1 MVVKLLRFKSKHCLI
16 TVYNNHS
23 NLKNL
28 TTSKRDNFNNMIRR
42 FKRYIIPIVLA
53 ALMLPGLSAFA
64 DTDASA
70 ENIVE
75 RIMLESNGNIE
86 IEIAPDLLEK
96 ILTDPEVTVRKKV
109 TSDPNAKQN
118 GYRIQVFSDGRNQ
131 SSLEARAKARGN
143 AIVAR
148 FPKYR
153 GQVYTFSSAPNWYTR
168 IGNFRTETEA
178 RQALDEL
185 KRSFPAFSN
194 EMRVVKSKI
203 NAR

>member
-1 MVVKLLRFKSKHCLI
+1 MTDRIRTYLNKNFRKMLI
-16 TVYNNHS
+16 S
-23 NLKNL
+23 A
-28 TTSKRDNFNNMIRR
+28 
-42 FKRYIIPIVLA
+42 II
-53 ALMLPGLSAFA
+53 LPGCALPVFA
-64 DTDASA
+64 DGPEY

-75 RIMLESNGNIE
+75 RIQAESNGNVIIE
-86 IEIAPDLLEK
+86 IDEDLLNK
-96 ILTDPEVTVRKKV
+96 ILTDPEVSVRKKE
-109 TSDPNAKQN
+109 SRDLNATRN

-168 IGNFRTETEA
+168 IGNFRNEEEA
-178 RQALDEL
+178 QKALDEL
-185 KRSFPAFSN
+185 KRSFPSFSS

-203 NAR
+203 NVR

>member
-1 MVVKLLRFKSKHCLI
+1 MSYRFSTYIKMLI
-16 TVYNNHS
+16 
-23 NLKNL
+23 
-28 TTSKRDNFNNMIRR
+28 
-42 FKRYIIPIVLA
+42 PA
-53 ALMLPGLSAFA
+53 AILSVWAYPAFA
-64 DTDASA
+64 DGPEY

-75 RIMLESNGNIE
+75 RIEAESNGNVIIE
-86 IEIAPDLLEK
+86 IEEDLLEK
-96 ILTDPEVTVRKKV
+96 ILTDPGVAVKKKE
-109 TSDPNAKQN
+109 TRDPNATRN

-168 IGNFRTETEA
+168 IGNFRNEEEA
-178 RQALDEL
+178 QKALDEL
-185 KRSFPAFSN
+185 KRSFPNFSS

-203 NAR
+203 NVR

>member
-1 MVVKLLRFKSKHCLI
+1 MKYGISTYLTILI
-16 TVYNNHS
+16 
-23 NLKNL
+23 
-28 TTSKRDNFNNMIRR
+28 
-42 FKRYIIPIVLA
+42 PA
-53 ALMLPGLSAFA
+53 AMLSGWVFPAFSDTPGEY
-64 DTDASA
+64 

-75 RIMLESNGNIE
+75 RIEAESNGNVVIE
-86 IEIAPDLLEK
+86 IEDDLLEK
-96 ILTDPEVTVRKKV
+96 ILTDPGVSVKKREAS
-109 TSDPNAKQN
+109 TSNSRN

-168 IGNFRTETEA
+168 IGNFKSEDEA
-178 RQALDEL
+178 QKALDEL
-185 KRSFPAFSN
+185 KRSFPNFSS